1 VLNLFLWKQNNIE
14 IEEWKMKQLEIQ
26 SISWKKKLKKEAR
39 RKQYQ
44 IKLIGSAEIL
54 H

>member
-1 VLNLFLWKQNNIE
+1 
-14 IEEWKMKQLEIQ
+14 MKQLEIQ